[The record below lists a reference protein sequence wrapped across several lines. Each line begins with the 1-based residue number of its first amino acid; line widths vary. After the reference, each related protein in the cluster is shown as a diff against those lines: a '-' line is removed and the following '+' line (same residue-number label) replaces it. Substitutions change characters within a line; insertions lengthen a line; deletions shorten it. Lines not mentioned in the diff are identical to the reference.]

1 MKDWRKTLISPETP
15 ILEAMRIIDA
25 SALQITLV
33 IDEGERLIGVVT
45 DGDIRRAL
53 LKGLSMDTPVRLV
66 MNTSFTTAS
75 ADRPRE
81 EILALMKKKELRHIP
96 IIDLDQRVVDLK
108 LLNDLI
114 TLPQQPYPVFLM
126 AGGLG
131 TRLQPLT
138 NDCPK
143 PLLKIGDKP
152 ILEIILENFIDF
164 GFRKFFMSVNYK
176 AEMIEDHFGDG
187 SRWGVQIQYIHEDR
201 KMGTAGSLSL
211 LPERPEH
218 AIIVMNGDVL
228 SKVNLQHLIDFHA
241 AHKAKATVC
250 VKDYHFQF
258 PYGVIKADQH
268 RLKGIDEK
276 PIQRFFVN
284 AGIYVLEPEVLEWIP
299 RDARFDM
306 TDLFRKLLLQKLETI
321 VFPIHENWMDI
332 GRIEDL
338 AKASEDYSG
347 WFK

>member
-1 MKDWRKTLISPETP
+1 MKDWKKTLISAGTP

-25 SALQITLV
+25 SAMQITLV
-33 IDEGERLIGVVT
+33 VDEGERLIGVVT

-53 LKGLSMDTPVRLV
+53 LKGLSMNDPVHLV
-66 MNTSFTTAS
+66 MNSSFTTAS
-75 ADRPRE
+75 PDTPRD

-96 IIDLDQRVVDLK
+96 IIDGDQRVVDLK
-108 LLNDLI
+108 LLSDLI
-114 TLPQQPYPVFLM
+114 VLPLQPNPVFLM
-126 AGGLG
+126 AGGMG
-131 TRLQPLT
+131 IRLQPLT
-138 NDCPK
+138 KECPK
-143 PLLKIGDKP
+143 PLLRIADKP

-164 GFRKFFMSVNYK
+164 GFREFFISVNYK

-187 SRWGVQIQYIHEDR
+187 SRWGVRIQYIHENR

-211 LPERPEH
+211 LPKRPEH
-218 AIIVMNGDVL
+218 AIVVMNGDVL
-228 SKVNLQHLIDFHA
+228 SKVNLQHLIDFHV

-306 TDLFRKLLLQKLETI
+306 TDLFRKLLSQKLETI
-321 VFPIHENWMDI
+321 IFPIHENWMDI

-338 AKASEDYSG
+338 EKASEDYSEL
-347 WFK
+347 FK